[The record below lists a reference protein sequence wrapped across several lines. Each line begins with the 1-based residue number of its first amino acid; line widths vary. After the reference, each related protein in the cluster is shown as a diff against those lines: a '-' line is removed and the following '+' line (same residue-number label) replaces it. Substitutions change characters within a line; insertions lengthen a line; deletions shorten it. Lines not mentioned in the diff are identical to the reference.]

1 MLTKDEARIVKN
13 LQEKKNPDKAFNEL
27 VDLYK
32 ERLYWHIRNMVK
44 NHEDANDL
52 LQNTF
57 IKIFRYIHNFK
68 GESKLYSWMYRIA
81 TNETITFLNKKAKR
95 LKLSSQELQDFLV
108 NNLESDAHFEGDK
121 IQLLL
126 QKAIAT
132 LPEKQQQVFNMK
144 YFQQLKYKEIAEIL
158 EVSEGALKSN
168 YHHAVKKV
176 EKFVKEHQTFHD

>member
-1 MLTKDEARIVKN
+1 MLTKKEKHILKQ
-13 LQEKKNPDKAFNEL
+13 LQENKNPDRAFNEL
-27 VDLYK
+27 VNLHK

-57 IKIFRYIHNFK
+57 IKVFRYIHNFK
-68 GESKLYSWMYRIA
+68 GESKLYTWMYRIA
-81 TNETITFLNKKAKR
+81 TNETITFLNKKAKK
-95 LKLSSQELQDFLV
+95 LKLTNQELQEFLV
-108 NNLESDAHFEGDK
+108 TNIESDPYFDGDR

-132 LPEKQQQVFNMK
+132 LPDKQQQVFNMK
-144 YFQQLKYKEIAEIL
+144 YFQELKYKEIAEIL

-176 EKFVKEHQTFHD
+176 EKYLEENQTFND